1 VATPLSGRED
11 VSEMQ
16 IAAVGG
22 PEASEETREVEAK
35 AGLPMGEVFR
45 FPDPPPPPPP
55 KNVLRAVLF
64 TVMGRSN
71 RPLTCA
77 AYDVETGLE
86 LRLSYGDDVMR
97 SQLFRGVDAEER
109 TTEAADAWRLALL
122 EKGFTELE

>member
-64 TVMGRSN
+64 TVMERSI

-77 AYDVETGLE
+77 PYDVETGLSFAC
-86 LRLSYGDDVMR
+86 RTVMTSCGVSYSVGLMLKNEPPKPPMHGD
-97 SQLFRGVDAEER
+97 
-109 TTEAADAWRLALL
+109 
-122 EKGFTELE
+122 